1 MRGVGRLVI
10 EPWMTHEHLDDQ
22 VIMINLETGAY
33 FALEAAAAEC
43 WVALDAGAGFDDIV
57 SEVVRRYDVDRARA
71 ETDVE
76 AFLDSLVNEGLVQ
89 WSAEPAVAST
99 TGEAVAARA
108 TYRVPEIEK
117 HDDLEELLLLDPIH
131 DVGPE
136 GWPTAR

>member
-1 MRGVGRLVI
+1 MRSAGQILV

-33 FALEAAAAEC
+33 FALEATAATC
-43 WVALDAGAGFDDIV
+43 WLALVSGAGFDDIV

-71 ETDVE
+71 EHDVD
-76 AFLDSLVNEGLVQ
+76 AFIESMVDEGLVQ
-89 WSAEPAVAST
+89 WSTEPPVPLCADDAMT
-99 TGEAVAARA
+99 HRAA
-108 TYRVPEIEK
+108 YRPPEIEK

-136 GWPTAR
+136 GWPTPR